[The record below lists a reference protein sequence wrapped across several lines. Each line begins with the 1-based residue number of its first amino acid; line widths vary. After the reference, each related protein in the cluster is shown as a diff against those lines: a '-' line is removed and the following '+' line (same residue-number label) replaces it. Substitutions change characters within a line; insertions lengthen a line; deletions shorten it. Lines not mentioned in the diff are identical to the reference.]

1 MMVWL
6 IPFLTVSLASLRVG
20 GFLASSPIFSLASV
34 PLQVRILLAFGIGIA
49 LGHHLPPLPEGLW
62 GQPGLIVTVLVKE
75 IGLGL
80 IVGFTMRFIFL
91 ITTWAMELSGL
102 QIGFNMA
109 NVFDPANNS
118 QASILAQL
126 STIMMVVF
134 VFASNLH
141 HEIIWGI
148 YKSYTA
154 IPMGPLESES
164 WNFSS
169 FFGRIMLFLKVAT
182 ETGIR
187 MSFPVMIAM
196 LVFHIVMGVV
206 AKAAPQ
212 LNIFFNLSFVINLI
226 AGLFLIILNWSRIFP
241 TMQGYIS
248 FLRNRGFGL
257 W

>member
-1 MMVWL
+1 MEWL
-6 IPFLTVSLASLRVG
+6 IPFLTFSLASLRVG
-20 GFLASSPIFSLASV
+20 GFLASSPIFSLGSV
-34 PLQVRILLAFGIGIA
+34 PVQLRVILSFGIGIA
-49 LGHHLPPLPEGLW
+49 LGHHLPPLPNGFWLS
-62 GQPGLIVTVLVKE
+62 PGMILLVFVKE

-80 IVGFTMRFIFL
+80 IVGYTMRLVFL
-91 ITTWAMELSGL
+91 VTTWAMELSGL

-109 NVFDPANNS
+109 NLFDPANNS
-118 QASILAQL
+118 QSAVLAQL
-126 STIMMVVF
+126 STIVMVIF

-141 HEIIWGI
+141 HHIIWGI
-148 YKSYTA
+148 YKSYEH
-154 IPMGPLESES
+154 IPMGPID
-164 WNFSS
+164 WDFSS

-196 LVFHIVMGVV
+196 LVFHIIMGVIS
-206 AKAAPQ
+206 KAAPQ

-226 AGLFLIILNWSRIFP
+226 AGFFLIILNWARIFP
-241 TMQGYIS
+241 TMEGYIS